1 MADRLAMMSGA
12 LAELDRGQCQADL
25 YVSMICDADR
35 AGFGLPALLVGAAA
49 AAQLSI
55 QCSMLVMYEE
65 DESESEVSRFSTASW
80 RYLIMIELTAK
91 LPENLYQQVIAI
103 AAQENLS
110 FDQVIEIALSAQL
123 KAWSERDYLADDLW
137 SVVDHR
143 AQKGSWEDFQSIL
156 AQVPDRDPEPFD
168 RL

>member
-1 MADRLAMMSGA
+1 
-12 LAELDRGQCQADL
+12 
-25 YVSMICDADR
+25 
-35 AGFGLPALLVGAAA
+35 
-49 AAQLSI
+49 
-55 QCSMLVMYEE
+55 
-65 DESESEVSRFSTASW
+65 
-80 RYLIMIELTAK
+80 MIELTAK

-143 AQKGSWEDFQSIL
+143 AQKGSWEDFQAIL